1 MKSCLRGGS
10 GVLSDILYVRAV
22 GGDFGEGSV
31 SGSARRRERLAG
43 PPGVEA
49 GNLTQVFVAN
59 PLFANRFDRE
69 RGFDDAFVVVHAG
82 LRFGKIWNYAN
93 MKIIA

>member
-1 MKSCLRGGS
+1 MKSCFCGGS
-10 GVLSDILYVRAV
+10 GVLSNILYVRAV
-22 GGDFGEGSV
+22 GGGDFGEGSV
-31 SGSARRRERLAG
+31 SGSARRSERLAG

-69 RGFDDAFVVVHAG
+69 RGFDDAFVVAHAG
-82 LRFGKIWNYAN
+82 LRLGKI
-93 MKIIA
+93 